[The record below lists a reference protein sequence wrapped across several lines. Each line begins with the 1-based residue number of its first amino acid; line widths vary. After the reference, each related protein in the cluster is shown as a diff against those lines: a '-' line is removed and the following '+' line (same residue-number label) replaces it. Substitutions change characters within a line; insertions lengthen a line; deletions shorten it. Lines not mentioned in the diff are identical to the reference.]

1 MQRDKGQEER
11 DRTLIQTH
19 RLIQSG
25 FTCQGANKKSK
36 LAGMENIAMNIE
48 LLPTSV
54 QMDCSQT
61 PNHLRLPPPKSLT
74 ISHTFVGQ
82 CIIFITANIMDKGV
96 ETV

>member
-1 MQRDKGQEER
+1 MRRDEGQEER
-11 DRTLIQTH
+11 DRT

-48 LLPTSV
+48 LLATSA

-61 PNHLRLPPPKSLT
+61 PQ
-74 ISHTFVGQ
+74 IS
-82 CIIFITANIMDKGV
+82 CL
-96 ETV
+96 